1 MNQLNADYLVIG
13 SGAMGLAFFDEIL
26 SADSMAT
33 VILVDRY
40 GSPGGHWNV
49 AYPHVSLHQPAA
61 FYGVN
66 SEPLGSGGI
75 ALASGTEVLTYFHKV
90 IVKHQ
95 HSGRLKY
102 FPQCEY
108 SFDETATHQ
117 FKSKVSG
124 ERYQANNVG
133 RLVDATYMQV
143 EVPFMRPAPFPVT
156 DEQNIV
162 PPNALSTLSHA
173 YQKYVIVGAGKTGM
187 DAVLLLLERGVKQE
201 SIRWIMPN
209 DAWLLDRA
217 NIFPEGLL
225 NTLGNQLRLTAI
237 AASLEDLLIS
247 LEAEGML
254 LRIDPQVW
262 ASKYRCATVSQSEL
276 TALRSIQ
283 DVVRLGRVEAITAD
297 QIQLNK
303 GALQIEDKSLFVD
316 CTANGLSN
324 RPIKSIFTEGRITLQ
339 SVSMCQQVYSAS
351 LIAHVQLNFNSDQ
364 EKNDLCTVIPHPET
378 IDDYLYALRM
388 GAVNAVRWEKSISK
402 WIRKARLSFNSHI
415 PMWRILLKRSE
426 LIKYTSASATNLSR
440 LEKQR
445 ADTKSSQGSGD

>member
-1 MNQLNADYLVIG
+1 MNQLSADYLVVG
-13 SGAMGLAFFDEIL
+13 SGAMGLAFVDEVL
-26 SADSMAT
+26 SADSKAT

-66 SEPLGSGGI
+66 SEPLGNGGI
-75 ALASGTEVLTYFHKV
+75 ALASGTEVLTYFQKV

-108 SFDETATHQ
+108 SFEETTTHQ
-117 FKSKVSG
+117 FQSNVSG
-124 ERYQANNVG
+124 QQYEVSKIE

-143 EVPFMRPAPFPVT
+143 EVPFMRPAPFPVAS
-156 DEQNIV
+156 EQNIV
-162 PPNALSTLSHA
+162 PPNSLSSLTQA

-187 DAVLLLLERGVKQE
+187 DAVLLLLDRGVKQE
-201 SIRWIMPN
+201 AIRWIMPN

-225 NTLGNQLRLTAI
+225 NTLGTQMRLSATAK
-237 AASLEDLLIS
+237 SLEDLLIA
-247 LEAEGML
+247 LETEGML
-254 LRIDPQVW
+254 LRLDPQVW

-276 TALRSIQ
+276 TALRGIK
-283 DVVRLGRVEAITAD
+283 DVVRLGRVEEITAD
-297 QIQLNK
+297 QLRLRK
-303 GALQIEDKSLFVD
+303 GTLQIEDNSLFVD

-324 RPIKSIFTEGRITLQ
+324 RPIQPIFSEGKITLQ
-339 SVSMCQQVYSAS
+339 SVAMCQQVYSAS
-351 LIAHVQLNFNSDQ
+351 LIAHVQLNFSSDQ

-378 IDDYLYALRM
+378 IDDYLYAQRM
-388 GAVNAVRWEKSISK
+388 RGVNAVRWGKSIRK

-426 LIKYTSASATNLSR
+426 LIKYTSASAANLNR
-440 LEKQR
+440 IAKQR
-445 ADTKSSQGSGD
+445 ADIKSSQRSGH